1 MNSKSPI
8 GVFDSGMGGI
18 SVLATLH
25 KAMPNE
31 DLIYMGDS
39 KYNPYGTKTKEE
51 ITQRCI
57 EICDSFMDSG
67 VKAIVIA
74 CNTATSSCVSL
85 LREKYPIDIIG
96 MEPALK
102 VACTKGKNQK
112 IAVWATNL
120 TLNEH
125 KFSKL
130 MERFKDEHDI
140 RKVPC
145 PKLVRIV
152 EEDALDDEERVNSAL
167 QEYLQDSHAEDLDS
181 IVLGCTHFVFYKKKL
196 QQIVP
201 EHVEIIDGN
210 QGTVHHL
217 QDILDQKHL
226 LNEAGG
232 NITWKNT
239 LEDKIELSKT
249 LMHRMEE
256 E

>member
-31 DLIYMGDS
+31 DLIYIGDS

-57 EICDSFMDSG
+57 EICDEFMESG

-130 MERFKDEHDI
+130 MERFQDEHEI

-152 EEDALDDEERVNSAL
+152 EEDALDDQKRVDEAL
-167 QEYLQDSHAEDLDS
+167 QEYLNTSNVNDLDS

-196 QQIVP
+196 QEIVP
-201 EHVEIIDGN
+201 DRVEIIDGN
-210 QGTVHHL
+210 QGTVLHL
-217 QDILDQKHL
+217 QDVLAQKNL
-226 LNEAGG
+226 LNTNGG
-232 NITWKNT
+232 SIDWRNT
-239 LEDKIELSKT
+239 LEDKIELSKA
-249 LMHRMEE
+249 LMKRMEE